1 MYFSLFT
8 FHFSLNCCTFAPV
21 KRIGLYIIILLGVLL
36 AAGCHDSF
44 ELPVDPT
51 PTPTPQPR
59 AEAERT
65 VIVYMAG
72 DNSLSSFAQNDTTEM
87 AKGKDMIPEDVNFI
101 IFFDNKKNKPAIY
114 ELSQKKGMQLWM
126 QYEEEQCS
134 TDADVMLGAL
144 RVIEHYFP
152 ARHYGIT
159 FWSHATG
166 WAPERSSSKM
176 KTFGRDDSQAN
187 TSGKFEMEIPVLR
200 DVLAKLPKFDYI
212 FFDACFM
219 QSIEVAYELRNVTDW
234 IIGSPAEIPG
244 PGAPY
249 QKIIEALCQGDHNG
263 IVQGYDSGYPDGV
276 YTGVLLSCID
286 CAKLEELAAVTG
298 QMLTPF
304 YMERTEQ
311 STSGFQIYCSEVSKY
326 TYCFDMRTTMCQL
339 LSEEDYATWMET
351 FVQAVPLRTHSSTNQ
366 WYARTISYPYEARI
380 WNPECYGGVSMFVPL
395 NAYNAYGWNE
405 AFHTT
410 SWYEAAGWAATGW

>member
-1 MYFSLFT
+1 VKPLFNPQT
-8 FHFSLNCCTFAPV
+8 FQLFNFCCTFAPV
-21 KRIGLYIIILLGVLL
+21 KRVGLYIIILFGMLL
-36 AAGCHDSF
+36 VAGCHDSF

-51 PTPTPQPR
+51 PQPR
-59 AEAERT
+59 AVAERT

-72 DNSLSSFAQNDTTEM
+72 DNSLSHFALNDTIEM
-87 AKGKDMIPEDVNFI
+87 RKGKDLIPEDVNFI
-101 IFFDNKKNKPAIY
+101 IFLDDKEKNRKPAIY
-114 ELSQKKGMQLWM
+114 ELSRKKGMQLW
-126 QYEEEQCS
+126 QEYGEEQCS
-134 TDADVMLGAL
+134 TDPDAMLGTL

-166 WAPERSSSKM
+166 WAPERKSSRM

-249 QKIIEALCQGDHNG
+249 QKIIEALCKGDQYG
-263 IVQGYDSGYPDGV
+263 IVQGYDSGYPDGI

-286 CAKLEELAAVTG
+286 CSKLEELATVTG

-311 STSGFQIYCSEVSKY
+311 STSGFQIYCSDVSKY

-339 LSEEDYATWMET
+339 LSEEDYATWMEA
-351 FVQAVPLRTHSSTNQ
+351 FDQAVPLHTLSSTNQ

-395 NAYNAYGWNE
+395 NAYNTYGWNE
-405 AFHTT
+405 DFRTT
-410 SWYEAAGWAATGW
+410 SWYKATGWAATGW